1 MDIGRRFVSL
11 MGVLL
16 TLGITSCAGSAAPS
30 HASSQ
35 RSWQVILTV
44 ATSTNIKGI
53 SGIVLDGRGNMYL
66 AEFDDDRIYKYS
78 TSGKLLAQWGE
89 HGSGPG
95 QLDSPDKLA
104 LDAQGNLYVTEV
116 GSQSPAGNSRIQ
128 KFSPT
133 GVPLAQWGTF
143 GSAPGQFNTPVGIAV
158 DEQGDIYVA
167 DAGNHRIQK
176 LSSLGQ
182 PIAQWHTVGSGTG
195 ETTEIGY
202 DLALD
207 ASGNVYVSEPHPFS
221 DGNDRVQKFSPA
233 GELLATWGGSG
244 VGPGQ
249 FNQPTGL
256 AVDSKGNV
264 FVVDS
269 GHSRVQELASTGR
282 FVAQWD
288 APNGLRFVSKIAVD
302 NHGDLYVSAGSQ
314 VLELVVT

>member
-1 MDIGRRFVSL
+1 
-11 MGVLL
+11 
-16 TLGITSCAGSAAPS
+16 
-30 HASSQ
+30 
-35 RSWQVILTV
+35 V

-53 SGIVLDGRGNMYL
+53 SGIVLDGHSNMYL

-78 TSGKLLAQWGE
+78 TSGKLLARWGE
-89 HGSGPG
+89 QGSGPG
-95 QLDSPDKLA
+95 QLGSPDKLA

-128 KFSPT
+128 KFSPN
-133 GVPLAQWGTF
+133 GMSLAQWGTF

-158 DEQGDIYVA
+158 DKQGDIYVA
-167 DAGNHRIQK
+167 DVGNHRIQE

-182 PIAQWHTVGSGTG
+182 PIAQWHTVGGGTG

-202 DLALD
+202 DIALD

-221 DGNDRVQKFSPA
+221 DGNDRIQKFSPA

-256 AVDSKGNV
+256 ALDSKGNV

-269 GHSRVQELASTGR
+269 GHSRVQELSSAGR
-282 FVAQWD
+282 YVAQWY
-288 APNGLRFVSKIAVD
+288 APGGGFRFVSKIAVD
-302 NHGDLYVSAGSQ
+302 NHGNVYVSAGNQ
-314 VLELVVT
+314 VLKLVVK

>member
-1 MDIGRRFVSL
+1 M
-11 MGVLL
+11 
-16 TLGITSCAGSAAPS
+16 
-30 HASSQ
+30 
-35 RSWQVILTV
+35 ILTV

-53 SGIVLDGRGNMYL
+53 SGIVLDGQGNMYL

-89 HGSGPG
+89 QGSGPG

-128 KFSPT
+128 KFSPN
-133 GVPLAQWGTF
+133 GMSLAQWGTF

-158 DEQGDIYVA
+158 DKQGDIYVA
-167 DAGNHRIQK
+167 DVGNHRIQK

-182 PIAQWHTVGSGTG
+182 PVAQWHTVGSGTG
-195 ETTEIGY
+195 EATEIGY

-244 VGPGQ
+244 IGPGQ

-256 AVDSKGNV
+256 AVDSKGNI

-269 GHSRVQELASTGR
+269 GHSRVQELSPAGR
-282 FVAQWD
+282 YVAQWN
-288 APNGLRFVSKIAVD
+288 APNGLRFVSKIAVG
-302 NHGDLYVSAGSQ
+302 NHGEVYVSAGSQ
-314 VLELVVT
+314 VLNLVVK